1 LDFGFL
7 IQFRILSQNPKS
19 KIQNKK
25 MANVAIIGAQWGDEG
40 KGKIVDLFTQD
51 ADIVVRFQGGN
62 NAGHTLVVDGKK
74 TVLHLIPSG
83 ALHPDKLCVIG
94 NGVVVDPEVLLD
106 EIAGLKDNGCLLDDS
121 MLCISEKAH
130 LIMPYHKA
138 IDQARERLRGEGMI
152 GTTGRGIG
160 PAYEDKVAR
169 VGIRFVDLLE
179 EETFEEKLQRNIE
192 EKNIY
197 LKAIL
202 KEKTLNFKKIYDR
215 YGDYRE
221 KLKTYVTNTGLL
233 LDQEIR
239 AGKRVLFEGAQ
250 GTLLDVD
257 HGTYPFVTSSNTVA
271 GGVSSGTGVGP
282 RHIHQV
288 IGISKAYTTRVG
300 SGPFPTELHGR
311 EGEILKREGVEFGA
325 TTGRPRRCG
334 WFDAVAVRHAVRVN
348 GITGLALTK
357 LDVLTG
363 FKEIPICVA
372 YRYGGKDHNEFSAS
386 IRAMQNAQPVLEK
399 MDGWDE
405 ALTGVRKFSDLPAN
419 AQKYVRRIEEILET
433 EVILVS
439 VGPGRE
445 QTVMLKNPFSS

>member
-1 LDFGFL
+1 
-7 IQFRILSQNPKS
+7 
-19 KIQNKK
+19 
-25 MANVAIIGAQWGDEG
+25 MANVAIIGVQWGDEG
-40 KGKIVDLFTQD
+40 KGKIVDLFTHD
-51 ADIVVRFQGGN
+51 ADIIVRFQGGN

-74 TVLHLIPSG
+74 TVLHLVPSG
-83 ALHPDKLCVIG
+83 ALHPGKLCVIG
-94 NGVVVDPEVLLD
+94 NGVVVDPEVLLK
-106 EIAGLKDNGCLLDDS
+106 EIAGLKQNGWLLDDAS
-121 MLCISEKAH
+121 LRISEEAH

-169 VGIRFVDLLE
+169 IGIRFIDLLE
-179 EETFEEKLQRNIE
+179 EETFQEKLRRNIE

-202 KEKTLNFKKIYDR
+202 KEKALDFDKIHDR
-215 YGDYRE
+215 YSGYRE
-221 KLKTYVTNTGLL
+221 KLKTYVTDTGLL
-233 LDQEIR
+233 LDREMR

-300 SGPFPTELHGR
+300 SGPFPTELHGS
-311 EGEILKREGVEFGA
+311 EGEILKREGIEFGA

-334 WFDAVAVRHAVRVN
+334 WFDAVAVRHAVRIS

-363 FKEIPICVA
+363 FKKIPMCVG
-372 YRYGGKDHNEFSAS
+372 YRYDGKVHEEFPAS
-386 IRAMQNAQPVLEK
+386 IRAMQSAQPILEE
-399 MDGWDE
+399 MDGWDTP
-405 ALTGVRKFSDLPAN
+405 LTAVRRFSDLPAN
-419 AQKYVRRIEEILET
+419 AQKYVRRIEKILET

-439 VGPGRE
+439 VGPDRE
-445 QTVMLKNPFSS
+445 QTVMLKNPFEARQ

>member
-1 LDFGFL
+1 M
-7 IQFRILSQNPKS
+7 S
-19 KIQNKK
+19 
-25 MANVAIIGAQWGDEG
+25 NVAIIGAQWGDEG

-62 NAGHTLVVDGKK
+62 NAGHTLVVEGQK

-83 ALHPDKLCVIG
+83 ALHPNKLCIIG
-94 NGVVVDPEVLLD
+94 NGVVVDPAVLIE
-106 EIAGLKDNGCLLDDS
+106 EIATLKARGYLIDDS
-121 MLCISEKAH
+121 QLRISEEAH

-160 PAYEDKVAR
+160 PTYEDKVAR
-169 VGIRFVDLLE
+169 VGIRFIDLLE
-179 EETFEEKLQRNIE
+179 EETFQEKLRRNID

-202 KEKTLNFKKIYDR
+202 REKTLDFSEIHDAYAQ
-215 YGDYRE
+215 YRE
-221 KLKTYVTNTGLL
+221 QLKHYVTNTSLL
-233 LDQEIR
+233 IDREIG
-239 AGKRVLFEGAQ
+239 AGKKVLFEGAQ

-257 HGTYPFVTSSNTVA
+257 HGTYPFVTSSNTV
-271 GGVSSGTGVGP
+271 GGAVCSGAGVGP
-282 RHIHQV
+282 RQVHQV

-300 SGPFPTELHGR
+300 SGPFPTELHGP
-311 EGEILKREGVEFGA
+311 EGEKLKREGVEFGA

-334 WFDAVAVRHAVRVN
+334 WFDAVGVRHAVRVN
-348 GITGLALTK
+348 GITGIALTK

-363 FKEIPICVA
+363 FKKIPICTA
-372 YRYGGKDHNEFSAS
+372 YRCHGEIFREFSAS
-386 IRAMQNAQPVLEK
+386 IKVMERAQPVLEETE
-399 MDGWDE
+399 GWDKPISG
-405 ALTGVRKFSDLPAN
+405 ARKFSDLPVP
-419 AQKYVRRIEEILET
+419 AQKYVRRLEEIMET

-445 QTVMLKNPFSS
+445 QTVMLKNPFGN

>member
-1 LDFGFL
+1 
-7 IQFRILSQNPKS
+7 
-19 KIQNKK
+19 

-40 KGKIVDLFTQD
+40 KGKIVDLFTHD
-51 ADIVVRFQGGN
+51 ADIIVRFQGGN

-74 TVLHLIPSG
+74 TVLHLVPSG
-83 ALHPDKLCVIG
+83 ALHPGKLCVIG
-94 NGVVVDPEVLLD
+94 NGVVVDPEVLLK
-106 EIAGLKDNGCLLDDS
+106 EIAGLKQTGWLLDDAS
-121 MLCISEKAH
+121 LRISEEAH

-169 VGIRFVDLLE
+169 IGIRFIDLLE
-179 EETFEEKLQRNIE
+179 EETFQEKLRRNIE

-202 KEKTLNFKKIYDR
+202 KEKALDFNKIHDR
-215 YGDYRE
+215 YSGYRE
-221 KLKTYVTNTGLL
+221 KLKTYVTDTGLL
-233 LDQEIR
+233 LDREMR

-300 SGPFPTELHGR
+300 SGPFPTELHGS
-311 EGEILKREGVEFGA
+311 EGEILKREGIEFGA

-334 WFDAVAVRHAVRVN
+334 WFDAVAVRHAVRIS

-363 FKEIPICVA
+363 FKKIPMCVA
-372 YRYGGKDHNEFSAS
+372 YRYDGKIHEEFPAS
-386 IRAMQNAQPVLEK
+386 IRAMQSAQPILEE
-399 MDGWDE
+399 MDGWDTP
-405 ALTGVRKFSDLPAN
+405 LTAVRRFSDLPAN
-419 AQKYVRRIEEILET
+419 AQKYVRRIEKILET

-439 VGPGRE
+439 VGPDRE
-445 QTVMLKNPFSS
+445 QTVMLKNPFEARQ

>member
-1 LDFGFL
+1 
-7 IQFRILSQNPKS
+7 
-19 KIQNKK
+19 

-40 KGKIVDLFTQD
+40 KGKIVDLFTEH

-74 TVLHLIPSG
+74 TVLHLVPSG
-83 ALHPDKLCVIG
+83 ALHPDKLCIIG

-106 EIAGLKDNGCLLDDS
+106 EIAGLKDNGWLLDDA
-121 MLCISEKAH
+121 LLRISEEAH

-169 VGIRFVDLLE
+169 VGIRFIDLLE
-179 EETFEEKLQRNIE
+179 EDTFQEKLRRNIE

-202 KEKTLNFKKIYDR
+202 KEKTLDFKKIFDR
-215 YGDYRE
+215 YSDYRE
-221 KLKTYVTNTGLL
+221 KVKTYVTDTGLL
-233 LDQEIR
+233 LDREIR

-282 RHIHQV
+282 RHIHKV

-348 GITGLALTK
+348 SITGIALTK

-363 FKEIPICVA
+363 FKKIPICTA
-372 YRYGGKDHNEFSAS
+372 YRYDGKALQDFPAS
-386 IRAMQNAQPVLEK
+386 SKVMQNAQPVYEE
-399 MDGWDE
+399 MAGWNE

-419 AQKYVRRIEEILET
+419 AQKYVRRIEEILQT

-445 QTVMLKNPFSS
+445 QTVLL

>member
-1 LDFGFL
+1 MTN
-7 IQFRILSQNPKS
+7 I
-19 KIQNKK
+19 
-25 MANVAIIGAQWGDEG
+25 AIIGAQWGDEG

-83 ALHPDKLCVIG
+83 ALHPNKLCVIG
-94 NGVVVDPEVLLD
+94 NGVVVDPKVLLD
-106 EIAGLKDNGCLLDDS
+106 EIAELKQNDCLLDDS
-121 MLCISEKAH
+121 LLRISDEAH

-138 IDQARERLRGEGMI
+138 IDLARERLRGKGKI

-169 VGIRFVDLLE
+169 VGIRFIDFLE
-179 EETFEEKLQRNIE
+179 EETFKAKLRHNID

-202 KEKTLNFKKIYDR
+202 KEKPLDFKTIHDGYVV
-215 YGDYRE
+215 YRE
-221 KLKTYVTNTGLL
+221 KLKAYVTNTTLL
-233 LDQEIR
+233 LDREIR

-257 HGTYPFVTSSNTVA
+257 HGTYPYVTSSSTVT
-271 GGVSSGTGVGP
+271 GGACSGAGVGP
-282 RHIHQV
+282 QHIHQV

-300 SGPFPTELHGR
+300 SGPFPTELHGP
-311 EGEILKREGVEFGA
+311 EGEKLKREGVEFGA

-334 WFDAVAVRHAVRVN
+334 WFDAVGVRHAVRVN

-363 FKEIPICVA
+363 FKKIPICVA
-372 YRYGGKDHNEFSAS
+372 YQSGSETYREFSAS
-386 IRAMQNAQPVLEK
+386 TRVMERAEPVLEEIE
-399 MDGWDE
+399 GWDKP
-405 ALTGVRKFSDLPAN
+405 LTGVRKFSDLPAN
-419 AQKYVRRIEEILET
+419 AQKYVRRIEEVLET
-433 EVILVS
+433 QVILVS

-445 QTVMLKNPFSS
+445 QTVMLKNPFCS